1 MLFQRFSASMEFN
14 FLPIFTFISLTL
26 VAGNAVV
33 SPEAYW
39 NMVLQ
44 NTPMPRTVKNLLPLE
59 GNVVPGRGLE
69 PWNLGGPRDH
79 QYPWDLYYYISYTGN
94 VYEQPLHY
102 GSNFFL
108 EKDIKQGTKMK
119 LNLSTITQT
128 NGVTFLLRQVAQ
140 MIPFSSNKFR
150 EILNR
155 CLIKPNSVEA
165 EIIKETIKCCERSSF
180 QGEQKYCAT
189 SLESMID
196 FCTSMFGKN
205 IQAFSTELEKSQ
217 EYRISGFKKIGRGG
231 RDGPVVC
238 HKLNYPY
245 AVFYCHIICSTETYM
260 LSLEGAD
267 GTKAKGAVVCH
278 KNTSAWNPKH
288 LAFQILKVKP
298 GTVPIC
304 HALRQDNIVWLPN

>member
-1 MLFQRFSASMEFN
+1 MEFN
-14 FLPIFTFISLTL
+14 FLPIFTFLSLTL
-26 VAGNAVV
+26 VAGHAAV

-44 NTPMPRTVKNLLPLE
+44 NTPMPRTVKNLLPSE
-59 GNVVPGRGLE
+59 GNVVAGGGRAKEFPPYEG
-69 PWNLGGPRDH
+69 RYD
-79 QYPWDLYYYISYTGN
+79 ISYDISYAGN
-94 VYEQPLHY
+94 RYEQPVHY
-102 GSNFFL
+102 GSIFFL
-108 EKDIKQGTKMK
+108 EEDIKQGTKMK
-119 LNLSTITQT
+119 LNLYTITQT
-128 NGVTFLLRQVAQ
+128 NGVTFLPRQVAQ
-140 MIPFSSNKFR
+140 MIPFSSNKFL

-155 CLIKPNSVEA
+155 FLIKPNSVEA
-165 EIIKETIKCCERSSF
+165 EIIKETIKGCERPSL

-205 IQAFSTELEKSQ
+205 IQAFSTELEKLQ

-231 RDGPVVC
+231 RDDPAVC
-238 HKLNYPY
+238 HMQNYPY
-245 AVFYCHIICSTETYM
+245 AVFYCHNIRSTETYM

-304 HALRQDNIVWLPN
+304 HALSQDSIVWLPN

>member
-1 MLFQRFSASMEFN
+1 MEFN
-14 FLPIFTFISLTL
+14 FLPIFTFLSLTL
-26 VAGNAVV
+26 VAGHAAV

-44 NTPMPRTVKNLLPLE
+44 NTPMPRTVKNLLPSE
-59 GNVVPGRGLE
+59 GNVVAGGGRMKVILAYSLIPPYEG
-69 PWNLGGPRDH
+69 
-79 QYPWDLYYYISYTGN
+79 QYDIGYTGN
-94 VYEQPLHY
+94 GYEKPVHS

-108 EKDIKQGTKMK
+108 KEDLKQGTKMK
-119 LNLSTITQT
+119 LNVSTITQT
-128 NGVTFLLRQVAQ
+128 NGVTFLPRQVAQ
-140 MIPFSSNKFR
+140 MIPFSSNKFL

-155 CLIKPNSVEA
+155 FLIKPNSVEA
-165 EIIKETIKCCERSSF
+165 EIIKETIKGCERSSF
-180 QGEQKYCAT
+180 QGERKYCAT

-205 IQAFSTELEKSQ
+205 IQAFSTELEKLQ
-217 EYRISGFKKIGRGG
+217 EYRISGFKKKIGRGV
-231 RDGPVVC
+231 RDDPAVC
-238 HKLNYPY
+238 HMQNYPY
-245 AVFYCHIICSTETYM
+245 AVFYCHNIRSTETYM
-260 LSLEGAD
+260 LALEGAD
-267 GTKAKGAVVCH
+267 GTKAKVAVVCH